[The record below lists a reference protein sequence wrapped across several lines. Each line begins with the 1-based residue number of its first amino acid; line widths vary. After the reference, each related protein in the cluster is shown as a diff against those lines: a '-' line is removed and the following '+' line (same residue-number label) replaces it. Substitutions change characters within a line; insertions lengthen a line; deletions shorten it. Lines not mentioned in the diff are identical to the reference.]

1 MAEDMPQNPAPQVAF
16 RRSRFV
22 PSFTSSELSTSGN
35 QPPVAVQPAAPTVVS
50 GAEEP
55 RRAESR
61 LASVT
66 SAFGGGGG
74 AGEQEG
80 PFAGSPGAPAPGS
93 QRGAQSLGQ
102 EIGDQIRSSLE
113 PGNIARSIASQVG
126 PPGTG
131 LAIGVGT
138 EFTNEMM
145 ADAPL
150 SEAERRAQQT
160 RMLHNALTFMTGVP
174 VGPIGDL
181 METQTMQGLL
191 SDPAL
196 QGPRPDISDPAV
208 QRGLER
214 DAAISEVSGGLFSDD
229 RAAVARAVRGGMQ
242 AESVP
247 ERETPGLAETDA
259 PSGLSGQSLD
269 ARGLDTKGIG
279 EAMGDIGRGDAG
291 PGPESGRDTGGFG
304 GEGGAAKGGVVHAK
318 NLVGPNPPG
327 PDEGYHSIQSK
338 EGVLTRPAMAKI
350 GPQNLKVLN
359 ANPQAQAAV
368 AHILEEYRQPKSR
381 LAHVNGMMG

>member
-80 PFAGSPGAPAPGS
+80 PFAGSPGSPSPGS
-93 QRGAQSLGQ
+93 QVGTRSLGQ
-102 EIGDQIRSSLE
+102 AIGDQIRSSLE

-160 RMLHNALTFMTGVP
+160 RMMHNFLTFATGVP

-181 METQTMQGLL
+181 METQTMQDLL

-229 RAAVARAVRGGMQ
+229 RAAVAGAVRGGMQ

-291 PGPESGRDTGGFG
+291 PSSESRGADPAGA
-304 GEGGAAKGGVVHAK
+304 EGLAKGGVIQAR